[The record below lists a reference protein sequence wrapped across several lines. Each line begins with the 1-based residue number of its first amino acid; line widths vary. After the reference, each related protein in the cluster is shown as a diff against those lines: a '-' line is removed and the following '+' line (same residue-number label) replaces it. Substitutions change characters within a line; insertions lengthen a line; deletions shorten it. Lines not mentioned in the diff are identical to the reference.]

1 MKKIIIFLLSCIIIG
16 NVLSDR
22 KTRIKKNHAMKTMKN
37 LVENKEKQRKLEE
50 LEDTELPEESTD
62 EEKGS
67 ETNSTSFPVDPDE
80 PVANVTKETNNTDS
94 TIQIKKFHNYR
105 RESQQ
110 FLYNVFFYFLNRP
123 IVEIVVIRIRF
134 IYSRALRGLQ
144 EDNDIEA
151 ESVPSTCTIKD
162 EYKEKVGET
171 SENGENVDYDCTA
184 PTSSVA
190 DIKNATVDTDYPLD
204 LGNGTTVN
212 FTDIN
217 FDEDAAEEAVNL
229 IEIKNYTKAGALD
242 GSTVEFLR
250 NSFRIN
256 GTATPENLFI
266 NPEKTSIKMQFI
278 NYKNEEEYGIKNVTC
293 SIKEISSSSN
303 KYSLDCGSSL
313 KSYISNITVAKSLDN
328 DTFLKININQE
339 ETDELQSTGGGSR
352 SILRRNS
359 NKLSGGAIA
368 GLILACVVAL
378 IAVTILA
385 IMVRR
390 KSKASSS
397 FESTVANLRVNEYQ

>member
-1 MKKIIIFLLSCIIIG
+1 M
-16 NVLSDR
+16 
-22 KTRIKKNHAMKTMKN
+22 
-37 LVENKEKQRKLEE
+37 
-50 LEDTELPEESTD
+50 
-62 EEKGS
+62 
-67 ETNSTSFPVDPDE
+67 
-80 PVANVTKETNNTDS
+80 
-94 TIQIKKFHNYR
+94 
-105 RESQQ
+105 
-110 FLYNVFFYFLNRP
+110 YNVFFYFLNRP
-123 IVEIVVIRIRF
+123 IEEIVVIRIRI

-144 EDNDIEA
+144 EDDDIEA

-171 SENGENVDYDCTA
+171 SEKGENVDYDCTA

-266 NPEKTSIKMQFI
+266 DPEKTSIKMQFI

-303 KYSLDCGSSL
+303 NYSLDCGSSL

-339 ETDELQSTGGGSR
+339 EPQKSISVYCCQHPMSMAMNIRLHAHDANLTDAHMANHALALSQLYGLRGGYHRGSGDHSAR
-352 SILRRNS
+352 KSCRPCGISGSKTLRRYQNVQHWYQH
-359 NKLSGGAIA
+359 LVERQTLCLYQEGIRRFRRLPYRQA
-368 GLILACVVAL
+368 GQCH
-378 IAVTILA
+378 
-385 IMVRR
+385 
-390 KSKASSS
+390 
-397 FESTVANLRVNEYQ
+397 

>member
-1 MKKIIIFLLSCIIIG
+1 MKKIFIFLLSCIIIG

-22 KTRIKKNHAMKTMKN
+22 KTRIKKNHAMKIMKN

-171 SENGENVDYDCTA
+171 SENGENVDYDC
-184 PTSSVA
+184 
-190 DIKNATVDTDYPLD
+190 I
-204 LGNGTTVN
+204 
-212 FTDIN
+212 
-217 FDEDAAEEAVNL
+217 
-229 IEIKNYTKAGALD
+229 
-242 GSTVEFLR
+242 
-250 NSFRIN
+250 SFRFRKWN
-256 GTATPENLFI
+256 Y
-266 NPEKTSIKMQFI
+266 SQF
-278 NYKNEEEYGIKNVTC
+278 YRY
-293 SIKEISSSSN
+293 
-303 KYSLDCGSSL
+303 
-313 KSYISNITVAKSLDN
+313 
-328 DTFLKININQE
+328 
-339 ETDELQSTGGGSR
+339 
-352 SILRRNS
+352 
-359 NKLSGGAIA
+359 
-368 GLILACVVAL
+368 
-378 IAVTILA
+378 
-385 IMVRR
+385 
-390 KSKASSS
+390 
-397 FESTVANLRVNEYQ
+397 

>member
-1 MKKIIIFLLSCIIIG
+1 MI
-16 NVLSDR
+16 
-22 KTRIKKNHAMKTMKN
+22 
-37 LVENKEKQRKLEE
+37 QRKLEG
-50 LEDTELPEESTD
+50 TD
-62 EEKGS
+62 ELTDMESGESSNATTS
-67 ETNSTSFPVDPDE
+67 ETNSSSVINPTDEVETETEINKTSS
-80 PVANVTKETNNTDS
+80 A
-94 TIQIKKFHNYR
+94 IQIKKFHNYR
-105 RESQQ
+105 RQEYKFFYS
-110 FLYNVFFYFLNRP
+110 VFFYFLNRP
-123 IVEIVVIRIRF
+123 IIRIVAIRIR
-134 IYSRALRGLQ
+134 IVYRSRLRGL
-144 EDNDIEA
+144 EDTVTT
-151 ESVPSTCTIKD
+151 ESVPSNCVIKK
-162 EYKEKVGET
+162 EFEEKVGT
-171 SENGENVDYDCTA
+171 TNENGENVDYDCEA
-184 PTSSVA
+184 PTNITA
-190 DIKNATVDTDYPLD
+190 EIGNATVDTKYPLD
-204 LGNGTTVN
+204 LGNETVDFEN
-212 FTDIN
+212 IN
-217 FDEDAAEEAVNL
+217 FDEDAAKEALNL
-229 IEIKNYTKAGALD
+229 VDIDDYSKAGALD
-242 GSTVEFLR
+242 NSVVEFLK

-266 NPEKTSIKMQFI
+266 DPEKTSIKMQFI

-303 KYSLDCGSSL
+303 NYSLDCGSSL

-352 SILRRNS
+352 SIFRRNS
-359 NKLSGGAIA
+359 NQLSGGAIT